1 MKPLSQ
7 LIAENE
13 HQNTII
19 DYLKVHN
26 IPYLICKQRRKN
38 IILVFAAFSQID
50 IEEYEFSEGGFQDWI
65 KSGALVNVN
74 QIALELHVL
83 HKESNPR

>member
-1 MKPLSQ
+1 MQK
-7 LIAENE
+7 LI
-13 HQNTII
+13 
-19 DYLKVHN
+19 Y
-26 IPYLICKQRRKN
+26 KQRGKN
-38 IILVFAAFSQID
+38 IILVFAALSQID
-50 IEEYEFSEGGFQDWI
+50 IEEYEFSEGGFEDWI

>member
-1 MKPLSQ
+1 MSLKNIYTNHENIILQ
-7 LIAENE
+7 L
-13 HQNTII
+13 
-19 DYLKVHN
+19 K
-26 IPYLICKQRRKN
+26 KN
-38 IILVFAAFSQID
+38 YIILVFADFSQID